1 MKATNFFKMDLDN
14 GEGEFNI
21 SLEFKNENSLLKL
34 DIMKDWL
41 VMLKEEYNNTLDEWQ
56 DEMKE
61 IAKNNK

>member
-1 MKATNFFKMDLDN
+1 
-14 GEGEFNI
+14 
-21 SLEFKNENSLLKL
+21 
-34 DIMKDWL
+34 MKDWL

>member
-14 GEGEFNI
+14 GEGEFNV

>member
-14 GEGEFNI
+14 GEGEFNP
-21 SLEFKNENSLLKL
+21 SLKFKNENSLLKL

-41 VMLKEEYNNTLDEWQ
+41 VMLKKEYNNTLDEWQ

-61 IAKNNK
+61 IAKINK